1 MLSKSR
7 VLLVVAAILL
17 GFTNPA
23 TAVMNGKDETGSELV
38 VPIIFG
44 DNGQRHCSGALIAPR
59 VVMTAAHCVMRQD
72 GFVTTG
78 TPIYGELADKDPRL
92 FVGKPGVVVPQGG
105 TKEKARVMAQ
115 FPAKNYEDS
124 KCDVSGC
131 NAGLYD
137 FAILILDKALSIK
150 TYKVATS
157 SEISEVISKQTPL
170 FVLGYGLKS
179 YEDSQNAIKGLG
191 SDGRPTSTTGVA
203 GTNFCCAGS
212 KVEAISKSQPNSVFQ
227 TLLPKNTP
235 QGGGD
240 SGSPVW
246 FQKNGEWI
254 YIGATSATNGP
265 HASLEANHPW
275 WSDAFN
281 LSVIGGTYYT
291 AQAFEPLIAD
301 AYKYL
306 DLQIAKEKVAAEL
319 AKKIADEK
327 AALALIVEK
336 IKSTPGSTCSKIGK
350 QQVISGQ
357 KFFCVKRSGKLV
369 WSKGVALLKN

>member
-115 FPAKNYEDS
+115 FAAKNYEDA
-124 KCDVSGC
+124 KCDATGC
-131 NAGLYD
+131 NASLYD
-137 FAILILDKALSIK
+137 FAILILDKALSEK
-150 TYKVATS
+150 TFKVATNT
-157 SEISEVISKQTPL
+157 EISEVIAKQTPL
-170 FVLGYGLKS
+170 LVLGYGLKS
-179 YEDSQNAIKGLG
+179 YEDLQNSNKGLG

-203 GTNFCCAGS
+203 RTNFCCSGS
-212 KVEAISKSQPNSVFQ
+212 KVEAISKSQSNSLFQ

-291 AQAFEPLIAD
+291 AQAYEPLIAE

-306 DLQIAKEKVAAEL
+306 DLQIAKEKISADL
-319 AKKIADEK
+319 AKKAAEEK
-327 AALALIVEK
+327 AALALIAEK
-336 IKSTPGSTCSKIGK
+336 IKSTPGSTCTKSGK

-369 WSKGVALLKN
+369 WSKGVALAKN